1 MNEPIISPWVF
12 YWIDVLSTLD
22 DLPVILAFLGVALV
36 IIGWVLIYTEMD
48 GEIPCI
54 CKKIAVVYLSIFVF
68 SAAISIFIPSKET
81 MYQMLIASYVTPNNV
96 EYIKN
101 EVKDSAYGI
110 VDSII
115 DASIKLIKAKE
126 GK

>member
-1 MNEPIISPWVF
+1 M
-12 YWIDVLSTLD
+12 LSTLD

-36 IIGWVLIYTEMD
+36 IIGWVLIYTEND
-48 GEIPCI
+48 GKIPSI
-54 CKKIAVVYLSIFVF
+54 CKKIAVTYLSIFVF
-68 SAAISIFIPSKET
+68 SAAISIFIPSRET

-101 EVKDSAYGI
+101 EVKDSAQGI
-110 VDSII
+110 IDSII